1 MKFRAKKSVACGLSV
16 ILITALI
23 AGCGANQTTGT
34 TPTPSSTPSATASS
48 TPAPETPDAKSYDK
62 FLTIDMFNNQA
73 NYQGIQSGW
82 FAKVVKDR
90 FNMEINIIAPNVAGG
105 GDTLF
110 QVRSAAGELGD
121 IVMIG
126 SENGRLAD
134 TVKAG
139 LLMDI
144 SDLVSK
150 SEYLTQYTNA
160 IDNIKSLISSDKVYA
175 IPSQVSTSSPLT
187 PSEGLDLTYGPYI
200 RWDMY
205 TAIGSPEL
213 GTLEDLLPV
222 LKQMQDKF
230 PTSDSGKKT
239 YAISLFKDWDGNMMC
254 LAKQPACFYGVDE
267 NGFQLLYTDGR
278 TESIIDDNSLY
289 VRALK
294 FFFSANQMG
303 ILDPDSTT
311 HNYETLFAKYQDGQ
325 VLFSPWPW
333 LGQAA
338 YNTTEHKAEGK
349 GFMIAPV
356 KDLDIFSYGANPL
369 GNKYVIGVGS
379 KAEDPQRMV
388 DFIDWLYSPEGVMM
402 SSSQTGGTCGPEGLT
417 WEMKLGRPVLT
428 DFGKEAFSGNA
439 ELEMPA
445 DWGGGT
451 YKDGIS
457 QLNFQAVQNIDINPV
472 NNEPYNYALWDST
485 VEANV
490 TPLDTSWQTFMKANT
505 TLDYLT
511 QHDMFSVA
519 AGNGYIAEAA
529 PSEIDSL
536 RNQIKTIIIENSW
549 KMVFAKN
556 EAEFNSTLK
565 QMQETVIGL
574 GYNQVLEFDQKISD
588 QVTAA
593 RKEAAAAYGK

>member
-1 MKFRAKKSVACGLSV
+1 MKFRAKKSAACGLSV
-16 ILITALI
+16 LLITALI

-34 TPTPSSTPSATASS
+34 TPTPSAAPSATASS
-48 TPAPETPDAKSYDK
+48 TPAPETSDAKSYDK
-62 FLTIDMFNNQA
+62 FLTVDMFNSQA

-90 FNMEINIIAPNVAGG
+90 FNMELNIIAPNVAGG

-110 QVRSAAGELGD
+110 QIRSAAGELGD

-139 LLMDI
+139 LLLDI
-144 SDLVSK
+144 SDYVSK

-160 IDNIKSLISSDKVYA
+160 IDNIKGLIASDKVYA

-278 TESIIDDNSLY
+278 AESIIDENSLY

-349 GFMIAPV
+349 GFMLAPV

-379 KAEDPQRMV
+379 KAEEPQRMV

-445 DWGGGT
+445 DWGSGT

-457 QLNFQAVQNIDINPV
+457 QLNFQAVQSIDINPV

-490 TPLDTSWQTFMKANT
+490 TPLDTSWQTFMKATT

-519 AGNGYIAEAA
+519 AGNGYIPEAA

-536 RNQIKTIIIENSW
+536 RNQIKIIIIENSW

-556 EAEFNSTLK
+556 EAEFNSILK